1 MEGAVPT
8 LVDVGGV
15 EYRMSPTCV
24 DPEII
29 VSHVCA
35 ITLENVVGRLVGGE
49 DIGEPQALN
58 LNGYRDFNS
67 VGAVVVVCHKDDA
80 YAIHIVI

>member
-15 EYRMSPTCV
+15 EYGVSPAGI
-24 DPEII
+24 DPEVVVFHI
-29 VSHVCA
+29 CA
-35 ITLENVVGRLVGGE
+35 VAPEDVVGRLVGGE
-49 DIGEPQALN
+49 DIGEPEARN
-58 LNGYRDFNS
+58 LNGYRDYS
-67 VGAVVVVCHKDDA
+67 SIGAVVVVCHKDDA